1 MNYFP
6 RKPTV
11 FELIAIIAASLV
23 LLRMIFP
30 KLVFDNQS
38 LILLCAAALALVL
51 PKLLTV
57 LPPLKR
63 LKVWEFEAEF
73 NEAIDRLEKRV
84 SEAEQKPAP
93 QPTQKTIT
101 GYAQLHESYV
111 KGFKEILSSRAS
123 NTEKILAASILA
135 ETMLAET
142 ARELELTTDNRYR
155 SPSTLAEL
163 LASNGFISDAERDA
177 IKEFCRIRNAVV
189 HGRATPPNDE
199 QTARVLDLLWRLVR
213 VLG

>member
-1 MNYFP
+1 MSYLP

-11 FELIAIIAASLV
+11 FELIAIVAAALV
-23 LLRMIFP
+23 LLRMRFP
-30 KLVFDNQS
+30 NLVFDNQS
-38 LILLCAAALALVL
+38 LILLCAGALALAL
-51 PKLLTV
+51 PKLLTL

-63 LKVWEFEAEF
+63 LEVGTFAAEF
-73 NEAIDRLEKRV
+73 NEAIDRLEKQV
-84 SEAEQKPAP
+84 SDAERKPAP
-93 QPTQKTIT
+93 QPIKKTVT

-111 KGFKEILSSRAS
+111 KGFNEILSSRAS

-142 ARELELTTDNRYR
+142 ARELKLTKDNRHR

-199 QTARVLDLLWRLVR
+199 QTARVLDLLWRIVR